1 MTLLEWSRAV
11 NLTRGD
17 LVEPSRLRTVR
28 KASIKGRVVF
38 LMPQAARDI
47 KRPRAMLAA
56 LEARY
61 PVAVAPVVPGE
72 KIGTRFVRTVRR
84 IYTSFPAI
92 KSALKMEYV
101 QDV

>member
-1 MTLLEWSRAV
+1 MTFREWSKYA

-61 PVAVAPVVPGE
+61 PAAVAPVVPGE